1 MTRRE
6 FVAMSSI
13 TAASMAFPSPA
24 HEKQLPNI
32 DAAWYKRSRR
42 LAAITTGQVAYVEV
56 GRGQVALLLHA
67 FPLSGFQWRGAIARL
82 AKHRRCI
89 APDFMGL
96 GYSEPAEAH
105 EITPVTQADMLAE
118 FLDALKIK
126 DVDIIAN
133 DTGGEVAQLFLARHP
148 DRTRTLLLTNCDVS
162 TNSPPPSFKPV
173 LAAAQKGVLAESF
186 QSLLADKTL
195 ARSPKGLGP
204 FYTDP
209 SSLTDEAIEYY
220 FSPLVSSPLRKAQLN
235 RFAVGLAENPL
246 VLIESDLKRVQI
258 PVRMVW
264 GEADTTFDLAWADWL
279 DKIFPNSCGV
289 RRIPGAKLFFPEE
302 MPELITEEALRL
314 WNRV

>member
-1 MTRRE
+1 MRRRE
-6 FVAMSSI
+6 FLVMSSV
-13 TAASMAFPSPA
+13 TAASMAFASPTYG
-24 HEKQLPNI
+24 KQLPNI
-32 DAAWYKRSRR
+32 DAAWYQRSRR
-42 LAAITTGQVAYVEV
+42 FAAVTTGRVAYVER
-56 GRGQVALLLHA
+56 GRGPATLFLHA
-67 FPLSGFQWRGAIARL
+67 FPLNAFQWRGAIARL
-82 AKHRRCI
+82 AKHRHCI
-89 APDFMGL
+89 APDFMAL
-96 GYSEPAEAH
+96 GYTETAESH

-148 DRTRTLLLTNCDVS
+148 GRTRTLLLTNCDVS

-173 LAAAQKGVLAESF
+173 LAAAQKGVLADSF
-186 QSLLADKTL
+186 QRLLADKTL
-195 ARSPKGLGP
+195 ARSPKGLGA

-235 RFAVGLAENPL
+235 HFAAALGENPL
-246 VLIESDLKRVQI
+246 VVIESDLKRSRV

-264 GEADTTFDLAWADWL
+264 GEADTTFDVTWADWL
-279 DKIFPNSCGV
+279 DKTFPNSRGV
-289 RRIPGAKLFFPEE
+289 RRVPGAKLFFPEE

-314 WNRV
+314 WSRA